1 MVRALITPRH
11 RPPHPLGRL
20 SGRIGRGDRAG
31 KGGRGG
37 GCLGA
42 EWERARGE
50 LSYSIVDDSMRARI
64 GMADQ
69 QMAIV
74 SSSKRFIRSPSC
86 QKVIG
91 ELPSGCRVQD
101 TLTADA

>member
-11 RPPHPLGRL
+11 RPSYPLGGL
-20 SGRIGRGDRAG
+20 SGRIGRGNRAG

-91 ELPSGCRVQD
+91 ELLPGTGVKAR
-101 TLTADA
+101 